1 MTPNQHINVIK
12 EDEDEEE
19 KKGNESTNNIT
30 TNDLGSNDVPPSI
43 SVVSSTSQSNTSAE
57 PSEEIEFAV
66 NYNEN
71 LAADEESVP
80 ALVLVNGAHADG
92 GFRVVPAEDRTNRQA
107 EMFCILWKDSD
118 DVECN
123 DPKTVWLGNA

>member
-1 MTPNQHINVIK
+1 MSIV
-12 EDEDEEE
+12 
-19 KKGNESTNNIT
+19 STTSLDN
-30 TNDLGSNDVPPSI
+30 SN
-43 SVVSSTSQSNTSAE
+43 ST
-57 PSEEIEFAV
+57 SEEIEYAV

-71 LAADEESVP
+71 MAPDSESVP

-92 GFRVVPAEDRTNRQA
+92 GFRVVPAEDRSNRSA

-123 DPKTVWLGNA
+123 DPKTVWLGNQ